1 MKRSE
6 RERATSELARV
17 AKKGAPMFVS
27 VFSLYGVF
35 RVVLYA
41 HPEDLTDSFHKE
53 MFTTGIHGVRT
64 RFGSFPDA
72 SFFLPAELKELLEK
86 GGLRTITLATCEGL
100 SAHLEEATNK
110 LYGNRERWRRWLKIV
125 LQTCTDPSL
134 IGVGNHLL
142 YVGRKEKASGS

>member
-1 MKRSE
+1 
-6 RERATSELARV
+6 
-17 AKKGAPMFVS
+17 MFVS
-27 VFSLYGVF
+27 VLSLYGVF